1 MNELVIQLLTN
12 LLDFFP
18 SIWNAII
25 LGKEKNLLN
34 ALFLLFKK
42 WFIFPSIAA
51 SGDFLGGPVFKNLP
65 CSVGDVASIPGGGT
79 KVLHAT
85 EHNWAQTPQLEN
97 LFGETKVPAWCKED
111 PVCCNQDPMQPK

>member
-42 WFIFPSIAA
+42 MIYFSFNSSFRGLPWWVS
-51 SGDFLGGPVFKNLP
+51 FKNLP

-79 KVLHAT
+79 KVLHAM
-85 EHNWAQTPQLEN
+85 EHKWA
-97 LFGETKVPAWCKED
+97 
-111 PVCCNQDPMQPK
+111 